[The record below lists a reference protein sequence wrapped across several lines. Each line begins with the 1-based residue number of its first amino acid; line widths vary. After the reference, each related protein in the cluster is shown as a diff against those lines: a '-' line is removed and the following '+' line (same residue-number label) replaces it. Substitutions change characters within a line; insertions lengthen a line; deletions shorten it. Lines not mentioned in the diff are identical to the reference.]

1 MSKNFNENLSNYE
14 SKYTRARKTDISGLL
29 ANLQAVGA
37 GIRDEIDYDAAKRK
51 SKRGLMGTQ
60 SAKKISP
67 EPTEDQYMF
76 SGMMQGFKNDAEKIK
91 EEIKVASVNKEEAF
105 KFSINSKTEDLGQR
119 LMQDVQEALGLNKM
133 QAAAIVGNFAHETGN
148 FKYVDEID
156 GPGKNVAQ
164 YTDMASNISQEERN
178 KLNVEDALK
187 KGLRKTAFKTY
198 ATKNNLDPNSFDTG
212 FKFFI
217 YEIQN
222 TNEGRVIEKLESAK
236 TLEEA
241 TRIFSK
247 GYLRPGK
254 PKMDSRISYANSY
267 FNMSGE

>member
-1 MSKNFNENLSNYE
+1 MSANFNDNLSNYK
-14 SKYTRARKTDISGLL
+14 SKYSGVFKPNIDGQL
-29 ANLQAVGA
+29 ANLQAVGS

-76 SGMMQGFKNDAEKIK
+76 SGMMQSFKSDA

-105 KFSINSKTEDLGQR
+105 KFSINSKTEGLGQR
-119 LMQDVQEALGLNKM
+119 LMQDVQEALGLNRM

-148 FKYVDEID
+148 FKHIDEID
-156 GPGKNVAQ
+156 GPGTNVAQ
-164 YTDMASNISQEERN
+164 YTDMASNIPQEERN
-178 KLNVEDALK
+178 KLNVDDALK

-212 FKFFI
+212 FKFFM

-222 TNEGRVIEKLESAK
+222 TNEGRVIEKLENAK